1 MARLQGIPG
10 REWPPEMFDALVA
23 LTPPPEHQPP
33 GGRTRARSHPAIE
46 AFAIHPDLAK
56 AFFTF
61 NRHVLWGTTLPHRLR
76 HIIILQVAARRR
88 AAFVWGEHASQAR
101 DAGLTDAEITAIGS
115 LAGAPFDDDVE
126 VALLQAVDELLDDGV
141 VAPATWQVLAGELT
155 PPQLVDVV
163 FTAGC
168 YSTVASFTRSIELE
182 VDADSP
188 DQLPPTDRG

>member
-1 MARLQGIPG
+1 MS
-10 REWPPEMFDALVA
+10 
-23 LTPPPEHQPP
+23 TP
-33 GGRTRARSHPAIE
+33 
-46 AFAIHPDLAK
+46 
-56 AFFTF
+56 
-61 NRHVLWGTTLPHRLR
+61 
-76 HIIILQVAARRR
+76 RRR
-88 AAFVWGEHASQAR
+88 R

-115 LAGAPFDDDVE
+115 LAGAPFVDDVE
-126 VALLQAVDELLDDGV
+126 VALLQAVDELIDDGV